1 MNRKVLLTSGVNQ
14 VIIILIDMAKILSKI
29 IIFTII
35 MSSCSLLSDEV
46 NLAEG
51 QAAPNFTLQDQ
62 DGTEHT
68 LSSYRG
74 KRVVI
79 YFYPKDDTP
88 GCTKEACGI
97 RDAYDDF
104 VDQDIVVFGIS
115 YDGAEAH
122 QSFIKKYNLPFNLL
136 SDSDKSISR
145 LYGTEGTFFPMRKTF
160 LIDESGTI
168 KKIYSKVSVVGHG
181 HEILRDF
188 SLSK

>member
-14 VIIILIDMAKILSKI
+14 VIIILIDMAQILSKI

-74 KRVVI
+74 KRIVI

>member
-74 KRVVI
+74 KRIVI

-188 SLSK
+188 SISK